1 MRYIIGD
8 LLEADT
14 EYIVQQNC
22 CTALRA
28 HGLSET
34 IAKKW
39 PYVNPYKDR
48 RKYKGNWAVL
58 EDRPQPGSIMIYEFD
73 PQQDS
78 GLKGVI
84 CAFAQVSH
92 SQPRRYK
99 DPLEM
104 DEKLGDDFIDRIRY
118 FSECLEAISTIE
130 PKPKSV
136 GFPYKIGCGLA
147 GGNWTKYE
155 YLIKKWSEK
164 NSDIDVCIY
173 RLT

>member
-1 MRYIIGD
+1 MRYIEGD

-22 CTALRA
+22 CTALKAR
-28 HGLSET
+28 GLSEAIT
-34 IAKKW
+34 KKW
-39 PYVNPYKDR
+39 PVVNPYKDR
-48 RKYKGNWAVL
+48 RRYKGNWAVL
-58 EDRPQPGSIMIYEFD
+58 EDRPNPGSLLIYEFG
-73 PQQDS
+73 PKPET

-84 CAFAQVSH
+84 CAFAQVGH
-92 SQPRRYK
+92 GMPGRYK

-104 DEKLGDDFIDRIRY
+104 DEKLGDSLIDRIRY
-118 FSECLEAISTIE
+118 FSECLESISTIE

-155 YLIKKWSEK
+155 HLIQKWSEK
-164 NSDIDVCIY
+164 NPSIDVRIY